1 MAVAGVV
8 TLVGLTGVVG
18 SLGYLHLAP
27 TGLSPVRSAV
37 SEYGITDFRSGYRV
51 ATIAFAVAGFG
62 LAFGVD
68 RAAAGRG
75 HVVVALLVVF
85 GASRAAIS
93 WFPMDAA
100 GAPGAPETTTG
111 RTHGVLALAAFAAA
125 MLAALRLGRVLARG
139 GTWHALGPV
148 STSLG
153 SAMAVCLVG
162 MALARSSPAVRAR
175 FGAIERAFYVAA
187 ITWFAVFGVACL

>member
-8 TLVGLTGVVG
+8 TLVGLAGVVG

-27 TGLSPVRSAV
+27 TGLSPMRSAV
-37 SEYGITDFRSGYRV
+37 SQYGITEFRSGYRV

-68 RAAAGRG
+68 RADAGRG
-75 HVVVALLVVF
+75 RVVVALLVVF
-85 GASRAAIS
+85 GVSRAAIS
-93 WFPMDAA
+93 WFPMDAPA
-100 GAPGAPETTTG
+100 APGTATG
-111 RTHGVLALAAFAAA
+111 RTHGLLALAAFAAA

-148 STSLG
+148 STGLG
-153 SAMAVCLVG
+153 SAMAACLVG
-162 MALARSSPAVRAR
+162 MALARSRPPVRAR
-175 FGAIERAFYVAA
+175 FGAIERAFYVSA
-187 ITWFAVFGVACL
+187 IAWFAVFGVACL